1 MNEERTDIMRTR
13 TDIPPASTRSAGAEI
28 GRLVVVGGGG
38 EPWVDYPS
46 APSGPRLAVLAAPPP
61 TGALEG
67 AIGRHVVL
75 LFEGGDPERPLIV
88 GWVEETPDARVAPS
102 RTVRVDGERILLQG
116 TREVVLEC
124 GEASVTL
131 TADGKLVLRGVQ
143 IVSDAQRLNR
153 IRGAAVRIN

>member
-1 MNEERTDIMRTR
+1 MRTR
-13 TDIPPASTRSAGAEI
+13 TETPAGGVRAAGAEI
-28 GRLVVVGGGG
+28 GRLVAVGGGG

-61 TGALEG
+61 NGVLEG

-75 LFEGGDPERPLIV
+75 LFESGHADRPLIV
-88 GWVEETPDARVAPS
+88 GWVEETPEERVAPA
-102 RTVRVDGERILLQG
+102 RTVRIDGERILLQG